1 MPEGPEVECTRLA
14 LSPLTGKRIVSIKF
28 TKNSQKYQKYKNKQ
42 QEVNDFKGQKLI
54 KIERKGKFLIWVF
67 EREKVILN
75 HLGMSGKWIL
85 LKSEKQELP
94 SHAKVLLNMEDLPHA
109 VFDDTRNFGQFRV
122 FNNYSSVSEYRPIKK
137 MGINGLAK
145 KFPIEEFLEK
155 LNKKNYAEREIGA
168 VLLDQKLVAGMGNIY
183 KSESL
188 ALAEIRPMR
197 LVKELSENEREF
209 LGICISKTLHKALKS
224 MGSTFQAFRTPD
236 GQEGKAQNWHQVY
249 GKERSFCSKCSNKIT
264 KLIQNGRSTFF
275 CSKCQK

>member
-14 LSPLTGKRIVSIKF
+14 LSPLIGKRIVSIKF

-42 QEVNDFKGQKLI
+42 QEVNGFKGQKLI
-54 KIERKGKFLIWVF
+54 KVERKGKFLIWVF
-67 EREKVILN
+67 EIEKVILN

-85 LKSEKQELP
+85 LKSGKQKLP
-94 SHAKVLLNMEDLPHA
+94 SHAKVLLNMEDLSHA

-122 FNNYSSVSEYRPIKK
+122 FNNYNSVLEYRPIKK
-137 MGINGLAK
+137 MGIDGLAK

-168 VLLDQKLVAGMGNIY
+168 VILDQKLVAGMGNIY

-188 ALAEIRPMR
+188 ALAEIKPMR
-197 LVKELSENEREF
+197 LVKELSENERKF
-209 LGICISKTLHKALKS
+209 LGICISKTLQKALKS

-236 GQEGKAQNWHQVY
+236 GQKGKAQNWHQVY
-249 GKERSFCSKCSNKIT
+249 GKEGSFCPKCSNKIT